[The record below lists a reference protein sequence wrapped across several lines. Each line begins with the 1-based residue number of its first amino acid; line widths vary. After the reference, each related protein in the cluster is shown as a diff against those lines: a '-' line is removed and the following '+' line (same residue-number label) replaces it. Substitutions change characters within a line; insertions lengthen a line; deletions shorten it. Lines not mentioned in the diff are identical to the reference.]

1 MAWILC
7 ILLVLLNFLREA
19 EGSPGPVVALYC
31 VILYFTLVLL
41 NVESWQ
47 RVLLE
52 R

>member
-1 MAWILC
+1 MACILC
-7 ILLVLLNFLREA
+7 ILLVLLNFLREE
-19 EGSPGPVVALYC
+19 EGSAGLVVALYC

-41 NVESWQ
+41 NVEHRQ